1 MNTTIPSETNLED
14 ILQQLQDEL
23 SDGNICVDHF
33 LQAHQRMR
41 QYNLRLQEL
50 IQWAIEQ
57 HREEKKLQDLYR
69 HVAGWNASELIKELN
84 KAGYNIKRN
93 QNIKGAFDR
102 QGYRIL
108 ELIRAGKRDQVFH
121 AILRMYVSFQRP
133 FPEVLLE
140 PFKPHYSDELFK
152 VFLFSFLSS
161 ILGKDEQQHEQNQ
174 SGRANE
180 EQANED

>member
-1 MNTTIPSETNLED
+1 MTNHPDDLKEIPDVFCSSN
-14 ILQQLQDEL
+14 EL
-23 SDGNICVDHF
+23 HKYDDYLKAYQF
-33 LQAHQRMR
+33 LQNMCRT
-41 QYNLRLQEL
+41 LQEK
-50 IQWAIEQ
+50 IKWAIDSSDKSVDSYKL
-57 HREEKKLQDLYR
+57 KKLYER
-69 HVAGWNASELIKELN
+69 VAGFNASELIERLRRLGYGMN
-84 KAGYNIKRN
+84 KDFKA
-93 QNIKGAFDR
+93 AFDR

-121 AILRMYVSFQRP
+121 AILRMYVSLQRP

-180 EQANED
+180 EQANEE